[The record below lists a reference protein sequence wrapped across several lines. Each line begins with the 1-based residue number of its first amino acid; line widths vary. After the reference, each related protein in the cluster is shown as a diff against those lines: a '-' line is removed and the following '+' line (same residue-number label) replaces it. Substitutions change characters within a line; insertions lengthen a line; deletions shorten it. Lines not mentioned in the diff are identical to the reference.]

1 MKWICSLAL
10 AALTLGPVMDAREF
24 TGKNGKKIEA
34 EILSKT
40 AREVELKLK
49 DGRTLKVPLSSLS
62 EGDQLFIATW
72 ESPEEIK
79 RKLKAIDPDEV
90 LAARGYVDFP
100 FEIIGQATVVTL
112 QLGGKDVKLMI
123 HHGNEQP
130 VILESAMQA
139 KELPIAALEGEGG
152 GQVVGTYRPEKIT
165 NGKGELNSAEFLVAK
180 IDGLPAGVDGLIGGQ
195 FFVDRKARMDFVHK
209 KLWLAD

>member
-1 MKWICSLAL
+1 MKWISWFFFFALAL
-10 AALTLGPVMDAREF
+10 SPLLSGREF

-40 AREVELKLK
+40 AKEVELKLK
-49 DGRTLKVPLSSLS
+49 DGRTLKVPLASLS
-62 EGDQLFIATW
+62 EGDQLYVATW
-72 ESPEEIK
+72 ESPEEIQ

-90 LAARGYVDFP
+90 LAAKGYVDFP
-100 FEIIGQATVVTL
+100 FEIVGQATVVTL

-130 VILESAMQA
+130 VILQSAMEE

-152 GQVVGTYRPEKIT
+152 GQVVGTYRPDKIT
-165 NGKGELNSAEFLVAK
+165 NGKGELSSAEFLVAK

>member
-10 AALTLGPVMDAREF
+10 AALAIGTVMDAREF

-40 AREVELKLK
+40 AKEVELKLK

-139 KELPIAALEGEGG
+139 KELPIAALEGDGG
-152 GQVVGTYRPEKIT
+152 GQVVGTYRPDKIT
-165 NGKGELNSAEFLVAK
+165 NGKGELSSAEFLVAK